1 MSDPRAPSVVRP
13 IPYVEPEQAFAA
25 LRGTGMAVLL
35 ESAAPGP
42 DTGRYAAVAVDPALA
57 IHADWR
63 TAFDQLERVWDSLP
77 TLPVSPEWPI
87 GPGLYGTF
95 GYDLRRALER
105 LPARHADEDG
115 PADLV
120 LGLFDTVAVF
130 DVVAR
135 RAAIVAA
142 DLVAGCADAAVRAED
157 WARRIADA
165 PALPPVD
172 WRGEATWTA
181 DRTPEDH
188 AAQVARI
195 LEYIRAG
202 DIYQANFTQRWIAP
216 RPADLD
222 AFALYR
228 RLRSLSPAPYAAFID
243 DGQGNAIVSASPERF
258 LKLSP
263 DGVVD
268 TRPIKG
274 TRPRASSAD
283 ADAVL
288 ARELKESAKDG
299 SENLMIVDLLRNDV
313 GRVAET
319 GSVTVPE
326 LNALYSFASVH
337 HLVSTVAARLRSGL
351 GPVDLVRATFP
362 GGSVTG
368 APKIRAMEIIDELEA
383 ARRGSYCGAIG
394 WIGADRAM
402 ELSIA
407 IRTITVTKDRMIAQ
421 AGGGI
426 VADSV
431 PEDEYR
437 EALTKVR
444 PLLATLD
451 PAFRD

>member
-1 MSDPRAPSVVRP
+1 
-13 IPYVEPEQAFAA
+13 
-25 LRGTGMAVLL
+25 
-35 ESAAPGP
+35 
-42 DTGRYAAVAVDPALA
+42 
-57 IHADWR
+57 
-63 TAFDQLERVWDSLP
+63 
-77 TLPVSPEWPI
+77 
-87 GPGLYGTF
+87 
-95 GYDLRRALER
+95 
-105 LPARHADEDG
+105 
-115 PADLV
+115 
-120 LGLFDTVAVF
+120 
-130 DVVAR
+130 
-135 RAAIVAA
+135 
-142 DLVAGCADAAVRAED
+142 
-157 WARRIADA
+157 
-165 PALPPVD
+165 
-172 WRGEATWTA
+172 
-181 DRTPEDH
+181 
-188 AAQVARI
+188 
-195 LEYIRAG
+195 
-202 DIYQANFTQRWIAP
+202 
-216 RPADLD
+216 
-222 AFALYR
+222 
-228 RLRSLSPAPYAAFID
+228 
-243 DGQGNAIVSASPERF
+243 
-258 LKLSP
+258 
-263 DGVVD
+263 
-268 TRPIKG
+268 
-274 TRPRASSAD
+274 
-283 ADAVL
+283 
-288 ARELKESAKDG
+288 
-299 SENLMIVDLLRNDV
+299 MIVDLLRNDV